1 MDVHNNDGSPLF
13 DLCLMSTLAI
23 FQLYNGKVCGIYYH
37 YYINLVKKIGALQK
51 NDKLLINYLNIYF
64 QITNSFQHI
73 ITMETAV
80 LQQKSIA
87 WSDMRPKSAST
98 DHTEETYGFRPSKP
112 RPK

>member
-1 MDVHNNDGSPLF
+1 MGIRRCCEHPFNRDADLSLF
-13 DLCLMSTLAI
+13 WPPFCFPVAAFT
-23 FQLYNGKVCGIYYH
+23 
-37 YYINLVKKIGALQK
+37 
-51 NDKLLINYLNIYF
+51 YLNIYF